1 MAKTSKLIFKNNK
14 KLHINNKNITRKTNY
29 KIKGNELI
37 LRKDCSVGLKS
48 FEAKYQKEFKN
59 NKMYKISYK
68 KFTNLLVSKFAPSS
82 IKPENDY
89 YSYINYKWLQ
99 NVDIKKQQK
108 YIVQIDDFRLTQ
120 DKVYHELNEIMLDYM
135 NHNDN
140 KLSKVMKK
148 FYDSVINMN
157 NINDSKI
164 KCKEI
169 VFKIENLIK
178 TNNPWAILAFFNKYH
193 CVNYLGPFTFM
204 ISPDDKQSTIFR
216 SYINPHQFIFTDL
229 NVYYDDGTEVTY
241 KTNYRNT
248 FKKFCKNLF
257 DLCLGH
263 GHGYNTD
270 DIFDVEV
277 EIFNILGCQDV
288 TKNEK
293 TYNRVT
299 KKESLD
305 KYGFNWEEFS
315 KQLGFKEAPDF
326 YITSSLNYMKCGTEL
341 YLKNWNSAKWRSY
354 WIYIYLQF
362 ICRITRKWE
371 GLYYNFFGKFE
382 RGQSE
387 INETNAVS
395 SSLYMS
401 VPFNSFLSEKYVEKY
416 ADPAKIEFT
425 KILCNDL
432 KKVFHRIM
440 SNNRWLSPS
449 TKKYALY
456 KLNKLNFTVGYPS
469 VVRED
474 PLLDYTNSLY
484 DNIMKIDEWR
494 FDGFVKLESEPVIEL
509 PMVDWS
515 QYPVKLTGIQPYIV
529 NASYTPSKNGIYI
542 NLGYIQKPFV
552 DLDERGIEYNLA
564 HLGFTI
570 GHEMSHGF
578 DDLGSQYGADGNLYD
593 WWTETD
599 KKKFKSIQKDVIKQ
613 YEEFAARDG
622 IHFDA
627 SIGIGED
634 LADIS
639 GMAICDRYLKDFQDN
654 NNDLIPIRYV
664 SYETFYIYYAFQQ
677 KQKVSKKALSAQLK
691 TNPHPLDKYRCNVP
705 LSRSPIFRSI
715 YNVKKGDGMWW
726 HNTNMVWIS

>member
-1 MAKTSKLIFKNNK
+1 MAKTNK
-14 KLHINNKNITRKTNY
+14 KLFKRVINKRDNKTRKIHYNL
-29 KIKGNELI
+29 KGNELI
-37 LRKDCSVGLKS
+37 VRKDCPVGLKL
-48 FEAKYQKEFKN
+48 FEKKYQKEFKN
-59 NKMYKISYK
+59 NKLYNISYK
-68 KFTNLLVSKFAPSS
+68 KFTDMLISKFAPSS

-99 NVDIKKQQK
+99 NVDLDKQQK

-120 DKVYHELNEIMLDYM
+120 DKVYHELNDIMVDYM
-135 NHNDN
+135 KNNN
-140 KLSKVMKK
+140 TKLSQIMKK
-148 FYDSVINMN
+148 FYYSVINMN
-157 NINDSKI
+157 SIKDSKL
-164 KCKEI
+164 KCKEAVNI
-169 VFKIENLIK
+169 LDGLIQ
-178 TNNPWAILAFFNKYH
+178 TNNPWKLLAYVNRYSFI
-193 CVNYLGPFTFM
+193 NYLCPFSFM
-204 ISPDDKQSTIFR
+204 ISPDDKQSDIFR
-216 SYINPHQFIFTDL
+216 SYINPHQFFLIDL
-229 NVYYDDGTEVTY
+229 NVYYDDGNDVAY
-241 KTNYRNT
+241 KKNYRNT
-248 FKKFCKNLF
+248 FKNFCRKLF
-257 DLCLGH
+257 NLCLGK

-277 EIFNILGCQDV
+277 DIFNILGCQDV
-288 TKNEK
+288 TKNDK
-293 TYNRVT
+293 SYNRVT
-299 KKESLD
+299 KKEAME
-305 KYGFNWEEFS
+305 KYNFNWEEFS
-315 KQLGFKEAPDF
+315 KELGFKEAPDF
-326 YITSSLNYMKCGTEL
+326 FITSSLNYMKCGTEL
-341 YLKNWNSAKWRSY
+341 YLKNWNSQKWRSY
-354 WIYIYLQF
+354 WVYIYIQF

-371 GLYYNFFGKFE
+371 RLYYDFFGRFE
-382 RGQSE
+382 RGQSA

-416 ADPAKIEFT
+416 ADPSKLEFVKIM
-425 KILCNDL
+425 CNDL
-432 KKVFHRIM
+432 KDVFHRIM
-440 SNNRWLSPS
+440 SNNTWLSPS

-456 KLNKLNFTVGYPS
+456 KLSKLNFTIGYPDL
-469 VVRED
+469 VRED
-474 PLLDYTNSLY
+474 PILEYNDSLY
-484 DNIMKIDEWR
+484 HNILKIANWR
-494 FDGFVKLESEPVIEL
+494 FYEFIKLEGQPVIDL
-509 PMVDWS
+509 PMIDWS
-515 QYPVKLTGIQPYIV
+515 QYPVKLTGNQPYIV

-578 DDLGSQYGADGNLYD
+578 DDWGSQYDADGNLND
-593 WWTETD
+593 WWTEAD
-599 KKKFKSIQKDVIKQ
+599 KKKFKAIQADVIKQ

-622 IHFDA
+622 IQFDA

-677 KQKVSKKALSAQLK
+677 KQKVSKRALSAQLK

-705 LSRSPIFRSI
+705 LSRSQIFRSI

-726 HNTNMVWIS
+726 NNTNMVWSS